1 MGHVEFIRVYMRGNK
16 YNMAKELKER
26 DCLEDLAVDFILT
39 L

>member
-16 YNMAKELKER
+16 QNMEKELKER
-26 DCLEDLAVDFILT
+26 DCLEDLVVDFILT